1 MAKRRHHR
9 RRARHHRAGRRR
21 RHNPM
26 SYLARGR
33 NRHTY
38 RRRRRHNPTIRG
50 SVRQLFS
57 GGMIKTTLGAF
68 AGYTGAR
75 MIPATLLKQ
84 YNNGVTGYA
93 LNVGAGLLTA
103 WAVGMADA
111 QAGQGAVI
119 GTGLAV
125 LSRILVEQFKIGG
138 ADLSGDMDFDL
149 GYYVSDRFPFAQG
162 AGGPYDTFPGNPSL
176 LSPPFPATSAA
187 AVRAGAAAAAA
198 ALPAAAAPGI
208 AGVSEGGRWGAGRWS

>member
-1 MAKRRHHR
+1 MARKRHHR
-9 RRARHHRAGRRR
+9 RRRVPHRRRR

-33 NRHTY
+33 NRHIY

-50 SVRQLFS
+50 SVQKLFS

-84 YNNGVTGYA
+84 YNNGITGYA
-93 LNVGAGLLTA
+93 LNVGAGLLTS
-103 WAVGMADA
+103 WLVGMADA

-125 LSRILVEQFKIGG
+125 LSRVLVEQFKIGG
-138 ADLSGDMDFDL
+138 TDLSGDMDFDL
-149 GYYVSDRFPFAQG
+149 GYYTSDRFPFPQG
-162 AGGPYDTFPGNPSL
+162 AGGPYDTFPGSPSL
-176 LSPPFPATSAA
+176 LNPPFPATSAA

-198 ALPAAAAPGI
+198 ALPAAAAPL